1 MKKVFCTAGLFL
13 FVAVSVVMYSA
24 VRAEAVVTTY
34 NCAALADVRLDQR
47 DNAINF
53 GDGTTLKLVGD
64 SAGAE
69 VVRSIIRFNVP
80 PFISAAQVQSATLH
94 LYARKS

>member
-1 MKKVFCTAGLFL
+1 MGKYILSL
-13 FVAVSVVMYSA
+13 FVLLGLLIDGVSA
-24 VRAEAVVTTY
+24 VAATSVYTCAV
-34 NCAALADVRLDQR
+34 LADARLDQR
-47 DNAINF
+47 DNATNF